1 MTLLEFLTKGGWTMV
16 PLAALSVWSVAL
28 ILERAFYFLWLGK
41 PGGNPLIQEAREVVR
56 GTRLTQ
62 DSPAFQRDTPAS
74 RVARMALEQPFDEV
88 WEDRV
93 RAVIRIERA
102 RLNRNIVWLGVIG
115 ALAPLLGLYGTILG
129 LIRVFMVVEATS
141 GRTTAQLLAAGI
153 WEAMITTAAGLTIAF
168 PAVFFYH
175 IYRTIAE
182 RHLQS
187 LIRVADEIRILRKEA
202 RVNGPR
208 T

>member
-1 MTLLEFLTKGGWTMV
+1 MV